1 MNILVTGAISAAGR
15 LLRAQVGAAT
25 ADKYIFSDVYP
36 VDPENGEE
44 IEILDPTSYEVVCEY
59 VKEHHIDVIVNCFS
73 YDETSEDNE
82 NFQLAN
88 LFNAKVPEN
97 LARAMKD
104 TGGLLVHV
112 NTGYDANTKS
122 YKCQFPHTKVCGEY
136 RIADTGCRH
145 KIIRCWN
152 ASEETVRDIIKSV
165 SEQ

>member
-1 MNILVTGAISAAGR
+1 M
-15 LLRAQVGAAT
+15 
-25 ADKYIFSDVYP
+25 
-36 VDPENGEE
+36 
-44 IEILDPTSYEVVCEY
+44 DPTSYEVVCEY

-152 ASEETVRDIIKSV
+152 ASEETVREIIKSV

>member
-1 MNILVTGAISAAGR
+1 MNILVTGAISEAGR

-36 VDPENGEE
+36 VDPENGEKL
-44 IEILDPTSYEVVCEY
+44 EILDPTSYEVVCGY

-73 YDETSEDNE
+73 YDETSEDSG

-104 TGGLLVHV
+104 TEGLLVQV
-112 NTGYDANTKS
+112 NSGYDANTKS
-122 YKCQFPHTKVCGEY
+122 YKCQFPNTKVCGEY

-145 KIIRCWN
+145 KIIRCWT
-152 ASEETVRDIIKSV
+152 ASEKTVGEIMETLR
-165 SEQ
+165 Q